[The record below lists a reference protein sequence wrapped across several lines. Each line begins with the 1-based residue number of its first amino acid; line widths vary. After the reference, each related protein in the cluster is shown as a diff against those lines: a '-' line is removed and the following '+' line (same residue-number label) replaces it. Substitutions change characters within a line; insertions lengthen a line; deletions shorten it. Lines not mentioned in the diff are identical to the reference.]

1 MADTHMEELP
11 EHAGAMAT
19 GECGA
24 PRYHGDALLAPDTD
38 FMTDDHSSAA
48 SGMDV
53 SERLTYLE
61 QRVQQQED
69 EIQLLKLALADVLK
83 RLNLSE
89 EANKKTPTKATR
101 PASLALPPRPST
113 TSNPSPGTAPVKKS
127 SSSTTTVPSSGSTR
141 NYTPSTAS
149 KRGSVASVKDSPG
162 APGKARSS
170 STSAVTCRKLQD
182 RKPDASGAGTRR
194 VIHCKVTMQ
203 IYLSHLSRRTGSTE
217 DVTPTPVPSNHSQP
231 PPPKSPP
238 TGVAAV
244 CDRTKPAPLMPSP
257 HQSPAFSLPL
267 HRASYHSG
275 SSPCSPMNTP
285 PYKSPI
291 KSPGQYFQ
299 ICY

>member
-1 MADTHMEELP
+1 MEDTHMEDLDQ
-11 EHAGAMAT
+11 ADAMTTGAT
-19 GECGA
+19 
-24 PRYHGDALLAPDTD
+24 RYHGDSLLLPPETD

-53 SERLTYLE
+53 SERLTFLE

-89 EANKKTPTKATR
+89 ETQADLMRKTTPSKATR
-101 PASLALPPRPST
+101 PASLSLSGRPST
-113 TSNPSPGTAPVKKS
+113 APAKKS
-127 SSSTTTVPSSGSTR
+127 SSGSTNTLASSGGNR
-141 NYTPSTAS
+141 N
-149 KRGSVASVKDSPG
+149 RGSVSSVKDSPSTPSKPRTG
-162 APGKARSS
+162 SAS
-170 STSAVTCRKLQD
+170 STTTPCKKLQD
-182 RKPDASGAGTRR
+182 RKPAATGTGNRR

-203 IYLSHLSRRTGSTE
+203 IYLSRLSKRTGSTE
-217 DVTPTPVPSNHSQP
+217 DIVTAAPVPSSHTED

-238 TGVAAV
+238 PKLTVV
-244 CDRTKPAPLMPSP
+244 CDRIKPPPLKPSP
-257 HQSPAFSLPL
+257 QKSPAFPLPL
-267 HRASYHSG
+267 YRASLG
-275 SSPCSPMNTP
+275 SSPCSPMETP